1 MSLIWKVLRQNLS
14 IGQLIGFIIANII
27 GLTIIVLGVQL
38 YRDIQPI
45 LSNKAGFM
53 RPDFMVLTKPVSTL
67 DAISGTKPAFEPK
80 EIEELRQQPFV
91 EQLGTF
97 TAAQ

>member
-1 MSLIWKVLRQNLS
+1 MRLIWKVLRQNLS

-67 DAISGTKPAFEPK
+67 DAVSGTKPAFEPA
-80 EIEELRQQPFV
+80 EIEELRWV
-91 EQLGTF
+91 R
-97 TAAQ
+97 